1 MFLCLFY
8 FYYSPYCSLY
18 PIRFYYLPCLRFAV
32 PYRVL
37 LLTLSKVRYTL
48 SGFITH
54 LAVRD
59 NGLRFG
65 RGVKK

>member
-1 MFLCLFY
+1 MSFLFLLL
-8 FYYSPYCSLY
+8 SLQ
-18 PIRFYYLPCLRFAV
+18 FAV
-32 PYRVL
+32 PYRAL
-37 LLTLSKVRYTL
+37 LLTLSKVRDTL
-48 SGFITH
+48 SGIITH

>member
-1 MFLCLFY
+1 MKTGEQVFYVLMSFMFLLLTL
-8 FYYSPYCSLY
+8 SKVRDTL
-18 PIRFYYLPCLRFAV
+18 LGLLLTLRFAV

-37 LLTLSKVRYTL
+37 LLTLSKVR
-48 SGFITH
+48 
-54 LAVRD
+54 D